1 MTLPAFI
8 DPSWSMPLNT
18 VLLILL
24 AIVNVWRA
32 RVTRRR
38 LTLLS
43 QQTIDAKN
51 KVGAN
56 RRAEDVELI
65 DTVKQEMQTEP
76 PAPHIRPRRFTDRGK

>member
-1 MTLPAFI
+1 MLPLTAI
-8 DPSWSMPLNT
+8 DPSWAIPANTFLLFCIAVLN
-18 VLLILL
+18 
-24 AIVNVWRA
+24 AWRSKQTK
-32 RVTRRR
+32 RH

-56 RRAEDVELI
+56 RRAEDTALI

-76 PAPHIRPRRFTDRGK
+76 PASHPPRRFTDRGCE